1 MNGHDFDN
9 MDKNKSAFK
18 LQGLPH
24 IYWLNLDADVDRR
37 EYMEKQFE
45 YWEVQNHTRISGYD
59 AREDDASEHLKGR
72 IPDNVS
78 QAELGCCMSHL
89 KAIKHFYEETD
100 DEYCMIVE
108 DDVDFSTVKYWNFS
122 WHEFVGLLPYDWD
135 CIQLTAITTGDIHVK
150 LHLKFINDFSAA
162 VYLISRHHAAKLMR
176 HHIRGDK
183 YKLDNGVKPRA
194 VSEDTIL
201 ETGKT
206 YTIPLFLYNI
216 KLGSTIHTEHIG
228 VFHQAPHDALSN
240 YWHQQGAGVDI
251 REWMNYD
258 PFLGRITENS
268 AAKRAAEEAENRSS

>member
-228 VFHQAPHDALSN
+228 VFHQGPHDALSN
-240 YWHQQGAGVDI
+240 YWQQQGAGVDI

-268 AAKRAAEEAENRSS
+268 AAKRAAEETENRPT

>member
-268 AAKRAAEEAENRSS
+268 AAKRAAEEAENRPS

>member
-1 MNGHDFDN
+1 
-9 MDKNKSAFK
+9 MDKNKSVHK
-18 LQGLPH
+18 LKGLPH

-162 VYLISRHHAAKLMR
+162 VYLISRHHAAKLMK

-240 YWHQQGAGVDI
+240 YWQQQGAGVDI

-258 PFLGRITENS
+258 PFLGRISENS